1 MPTNVCMRSVF
12 ALLALAAALIA
23 ASALPAAVGAAPF
36 DRLLAPTGSC
46 SGSDGLHA
54 PIRVQ
59 EQAMRCLTD
68 FARVHAGLAPL
79 ASDPPLNRSAIL
91 KSRDILRCDQFDHQ
105 ACGRDFSYWIERTGY
120 LDTGCWSVG
129 ENIALGTGALGTPR
143 SIFEAWLGSEEHR
156 HNILG
161 PYRDLGV
168 GLRVGTLGTL
178 HDAHIWTQHFGTVC

>member
-1 MPTNVCMRSVF
+1 M
-12 ALLALAAALIA
+12 A

-36 DRLLAPTGSC
+36 DRLHAPTGSC
-46 SGSDGLHA
+46 SGAGGLRA

-59 EQAMRCLTD
+59 ERAMRCLTD

-79 ASDPPLNRSAIL
+79 ASDPALNRSASL
-91 KSRDILRCDQFDHQ
+91 KSRDILRCDQFAHR
-105 ACGRDFSYWIERTGY
+105 ACGRDFSYWIKQAGS
-120 LDTGCWSVG
+120 LDAGCWRAG
-129 ENIALGTGALGTPR
+129 ENIALGTGTLGTPR
-143 SIFEAWLGSEEHR
+143 SIFEAWLGSEGHR

-178 HDAHIWTQHFGTVC
+178 RDAHIWTQHFVTVC